1 VQPFTSHTG
10 RVLPLPRSDVDTDQ
24 IIPAEFC
31 KRITRTGFDD
41 ALFANWRSDPEFV
54 LNQPQRQGASVLVAG
69 PSFGVG
75 SSREH
80 AVWALQDWGIA
91 VVLAPSFGDIFA
103 RNALRGGLLVAPLPE
118 PAVTLLL
125 EQAER
130 DPGFE
135 VTADLER
142 SEVRTA
148 VGRWPLEIEPR
159 RRELLL
165 GGLDDIE
172 LTLAHG
178 ADLDR
183 YESGRAPWLPSL
195 RRGAT
200 GPRQPLHPQEQV

>member
-41 ALFANWRSDPEFV
+41 ALFANWRADPGFV
-54 LNQPQRQGASVLVAG
+54 LNDPSRQGATVLVAG
-69 PSFGVG
+69 PHFGVG

-80 AVWALQDWGIA
+80 AVWALQDWGFA
-91 VVLAPSFGDIFA
+91 VVVAPSFGDIFA
-103 RNALRGGLLVAPLPE
+103 RNALRGGLLVVPLPE
-118 PAVTLLL
+118 PVVAGLLAA
-125 EQAER
+125 AER

-135 VTADLER
+135 LTADLER
-142 SEVRTA
+142 GEVRA
-148 VGRWPLEIEPR
+148 AGDRWPLEIEPR

-172 LTLAHG
+172 LTLAHT
-178 ADLDR
+178 ADLER
-183 YESGRAPWLPSL
+183 YESRRRPWLPSFRTL
-195 RRGAT
+195 R
-200 GPRQPLHPQEQV
+200 PREQA